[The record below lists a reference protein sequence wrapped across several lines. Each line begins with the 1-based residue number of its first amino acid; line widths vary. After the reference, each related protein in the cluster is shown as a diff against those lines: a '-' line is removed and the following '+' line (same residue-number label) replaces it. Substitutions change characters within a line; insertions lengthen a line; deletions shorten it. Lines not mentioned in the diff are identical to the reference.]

1 MSSSSSRFDRFVLF
15 TLIAFTV
22 FIVAMVVVRQ
32 FRQPGGARVS
42 TSSLPVIGQVPD
54 FVLTNQAG
62 VPVMLGQLGGK
73 VWIADIIFT
82 RCAGPC
88 PKMTQRMSE
97 LQAALKGDDA
107 IRLVTLTTDP
117 GFDTPSVLT
126 AYGAKYGADAARWQ
140 FLTGAK
146 AQIARVAIDGLKLTA
161 IEKAPGERTDPDD
174 LFIHSTMFV
183 LVDKSGRLRGV
194 YETTGEDVN
203 WTNVKEKIL
212 ADARRLA
219 REPCA

>member
-1 MSSSSSRFDRFVLF
+1 MSSSNSRFDRLVLS

-22 FIVAMVVVRQ
+22 FVVAMVAVRQ

-42 TSSLPVIGQVPD
+42 ASSLPVISQVPD
-54 FVLTNQAG
+54 FILTNQAG
-62 VPVMLGQLGGK
+62 AQVLLSQLGGK
-73 VWIADIIFT
+73 VWIADIVFT

-88 PKMTQRMSE
+88 PKLTQRMSE
-97 LQAALKGDDA
+97 LQAALKGDEA

-117 GFDTPSVLT
+117 GFDTPAVLA
-126 AYGAKYGADAARWQ
+126 AYGGKFGVDAARWQ

-146 AQIARVAIDGLKLTA
+146 AQIARVAVDGLKLTS

-183 LVDKSGRLRGV
+183 LVDKAGRLRGA
-194 YETTGEDVN
+194 YETTGEDIN
-203 WTNVKEKIL
+203 WTNVKERIL
-212 ADARRLA
+212 ADARRLL
-219 REPCA
+219 REPHA

>member
-1 MSSSSSRFDRFVLF
+1 MSDASSRFDRFVLF

-22 FIVAMVVVRQ
+22 FVVGMVVARQ

-42 TSSLPVIGQVPD
+42 ASQLPVIAHLPD
-54 FVLTNQAG
+54 FILTNQIGAQ
-62 VPVMLGQLGGK
+62 VMRSQLGGQ

-97 LQAALKGDDA
+97 LQTALAGEA
-107 IRLVTLTTDP
+107 GVQLVTLTTDP
-117 GFDTPSVLT
+117 GHDSPAVLA
-126 AYGAKYGADAARWQ
+126 AYGAKFGADPARWQ

-146 AQIARVAIDGLKLTA
+146 SQIARLAIDGLKLTA
-161 IEKAPGERTDPDD
+161 IEKAPEEREDPAD
-174 LFIHSTMFV
+174 LFIHSTLFV

-194 YETTGEDVN
+194 YETSGEDIN
-203 WTNVKEKIL
+203 WVNVKERIL
-212 ADARRLA
+212 ADTRRLL
-219 REPCA
+219 REPRT